1 MATIKGNSGVV
12 KIASNAIAELTG
24 FTITETGGTS
34 EDTALGDTA
43 RTYLAD
49 GLPTWTATING
60 HWYLGDTNG
69 QALLV
74 IGASLSL
81 SFNPAGTANGTTKL
95 DGTGIVTQVQHG
107 EIGNGV
113 VVPFSAQV
121 QGTGALTR
129 GTNSA

>member
-12 KIASNAIAELTG
+12 KIAANAIAELTG
-24 FTITETGGTS
+24 FTITETGGTA

-69 QALLV
+69 QALIV
-74 IGASLSL
+74 IGASLGL
-81 SFNPAGTANGTTKL
+81 SFNPAGTGSGTSKL

-107 EIGNGV
+107 EIGNGA

-121 QGTGALTR
+121 QGTGALAR
-129 GTNSA
+129 GTNS

>member
-12 KIASNAIAELTG
+12 KIGANAIAELTG
-24 FTITETGGTS
+24 FTITETGGTT

-49 GLPTWTATING
+49 GLPTWTAAISG
-60 HWYLGDTNG
+60 HWFIGDTNG

-74 IGASLSL
+74 IGASLAL
-81 SFNPAGTANGTTKL
+81 SFNPAGTAASTPKL

-121 QGTGALTR
+121 QGTGALVR
-129 GTNSA
+129 GANS

>member
-12 KIASNAIAELTG
+12 KIGANAIAELTG
-24 FTITETGGTS
+24 FTITETGGTT

-49 GLPTWTATING
+49 GLPTWSATING
-60 HWYLGDTNG
+60 HWYIGDSNG

-81 SFNPAGTANGTTKL
+81 SFNPAGTATSTPKL

-107 EIGNGV
+107 EIANGA

-129 GTNSA
+129 GSNS

>member
-1 MATIKGNSGVV
+1 MTTIKGNSGVV
-12 KIASNAIAELTG
+12 KIGSDAIAELTG

-49 GLPTWTATING
+49 GLPTWAATING
-60 HWYLGDTNG
+60 RWYPGDTNG

-81 SFNPAGTANGTTKL
+81 AFSPAGTGTGTTKYS
-95 DGTGIVTQVQHG
+95 GTGIVTQIQHG
-107 EIGNGV
+107 EVGNGQV
-113 VVPFSAQV
+113 VNFSAQV
-121 QGTGALTR
+121 QGSGALTR
-129 GTNSA
+129 GTNS

>member
-1 MATIKGNSGVV
+1 MTTIKGNSGVV
-12 KIASNAIAELTG
+12 KIGANAIAELTG
-24 FTITETGGTS
+24 FTITETGGTA
-34 EDTALGDTA
+34 EDTALGDAA

-49 GLPTWTATING
+49 GLPTWTATVNG

-69 QALLV
+69 QALIV

-81 SFNPAGTANGTTKL
+81 SFNPAGTGAGTDKL

-107 EIGNGV
+107 EIGNGA

-121 QGTGALTR
+121 QGSGALTR
-129 GTNSA
+129 GTNA